1 MILAK
6 PEIIQRFENDKR
18 FSKAPSS
25 NLQYSNRQFRHSD
38 RSPGISLKN
47 PQFSPRDSLRFSQDD
62 NDEVCTIETWR
73 LDFLRRLEVGAWCF
87 ERLQAECH
95 VQIARACYSGPSMN
109 WLGRHR
115 LLVLG
120 VICFFWTGLIFLGH
134 FFPAT
139 PFISAPWRGEQS
151 FEDLL
156 RQEGRKTAAPRDFV
170 FLGVDQSTLQLP
182 PLSPEEIAGNRAFQ
196 LMTAQPF
203 PWSREV
209 WALLL
214 DRLVGAGARLVVFDF
229 LFNPPND
236 GDPQFHAA
244 LDHYHDKVV
253 LGANFD
259 MEHGAQEV
267 TPNDVLIPPPQLLDH
282 RVGYVNFWPDTIDG
296 KTRAAIYQVT
306 DRQLAGL
313 PPHPS
318 EEVYESLA
326 ARALGKIGRGN
337 DVPRD
342 FRGHMIR
349 FTDRDAF
356 EARPLYEVFDPK
368 LWHANYADGAF
379 FKDKI
384 VMVGPAAQVMHDI
397 VDTPLSPTTLGPVVH
412 LQAMAAAMGHEF
424 LRPTP
429 ERVELALVGAAGLIA
444 WSLVSF
450 LRRPLLCVAALIV
463 IMATYLGTARLFYD
477 TTGLLLLT
485 VPVLAALL
493 LSGSFSLGFEYALER
508 LEKVR
513 TRRTLERYVSKNL
526 VKEVLENPDSYY
538 STLRGARVPVTILFS
553 DLIGFT
559 TLSEKADPEALVAQL
574 NEYLTQMTSVVFSN
588 GGTLDK
594 FIGDAIMAVW
604 GNVRSL
610 GTAQD
615 AKNSVRTALGMRR
628 ELRELNQKWR
638 DQGRM
643 GLGMGIGINQGEVIV
658 GNIGS
663 LERMDPTVI
672 GDSVN
677 LASRLEG
684 LTRVYGVDILVGA
697 SAAELVRDE
706 FHLRSVARV
715 QVKGKTKP
723 VDVFTLIGARD
734 EKVDPQLLKWL
745 ESYEEGFD
753 KFRTRDFVQAK
764 ILFSL
769 FLEFFPEDLL
779 AKMYLDRVLEY
790 EQAPP
795 DEAWD
800 AVEVFKKK

>member
-1 MILAK
+1 M
-6 PEIIQRFENDKR
+6 
-18 FSKAPSS
+18 
-25 NLQYSNRQFRHSD
+25 H
-38 RSPGISLKN
+38 
-47 PQFSPRDSLRFSQDD
+47 
-62 NDEVCTIETWR
+62 
-73 LDFLRRLEVGAWCF
+73 
-87 ERLQAECH
+87 
-95 VQIARACYSGPSMN
+95 

-115 LLVLG
+115 LLVLAF
-120 VICFFWTGLIFLGH
+120 ICVFCTGLILSGH
-134 FFPAT
+134 FFPGV

-151 FEDLL
+151 FEDFL
-156 RQEGRKTAAPRDFV
+156 RREGRKTPAPADFV
-170 FLGVDQSTLQLP
+170 FLGIDQSTLQLP
-182 PLSPEEIAGNRAFQ
+182 PMTTEEIAGSRAFQ
-196 LMTAQPF
+196 LMTERPF

-214 DRLVGAGARLVVFDF
+214 DRLLGAGARLVIFDMIF
-229 LFNPPND
+229 SPPND
-236 GDPQFHAA
+236 GDPSFHAA
-244 LDHYHDKVV
+244 LDRYHDKVV

-259 MEHGAQEV
+259 LQNIGKPQGV
-267 TPNDVLIPPPQLLDH
+267 TPNAVLIAPPQLLDD
-282 RVGYVNFWPDTIDG
+282 RVGFVNFWADPMDG
-296 KTRAAIYQVT
+296 KVRAAAYRVT
-306 DRQLAGL
+306 ESQLAGF
-313 PPHPS
+313 PS
-318 EEVYESLA
+318 FPGEEIYESLS
-326 ARALGKIGRGN
+326 ARSLAKIGHGK

-342 FRGHMIR
+342 FHGHMIR
-349 FTDRDAF
+349 FTSPDAF

-379 FKDKI
+379 FKNKI
-384 VMVGPAAQVMHDI
+384 VMVGPSAQVMHDV
-397 VDTPLSPTTLGPVVH
+397 VDTPMSPATLGPVVH
-412 LQAMAAAMGHEF
+412 LQAMAAALGHEF
-424 LRPTP
+424 LRATP
-429 ERVELALVGAAGLIA
+429 PKVELALVAAAGLIA

-450 LRRPLLCVAALIV
+450 LRKPLLCVGGLIV
-463 IMATYLGTARLFYD
+463 IIAAYLGTARLFYD

-485 VPVLAALL
+485 VPVLAALS

-526 VKEVLENPDSYY
+526 VKEVLDNPDSYY

-574 NEYLTQMTSVVFSN
+574 NEHLTQMTSVVFGN

-610 GTAQD
+610 GMAQD
-615 AKNSVRTALGMRR
+615 AKNCVRAALGMRR
-628 ELRELNQKWR
+628 ELKELNQKWR

-643 GLGMGIGINQGEVIV
+643 GLGMGVGINQGEVIV

-663 LERMDPTVI
+663 QERMDPTVI

-684 LTRVYGVDILVGA
+684 LTRIYGVDILVGA
-697 SAAELVRDE
+697 TAAELVRDE

-723 VDVFTLIGARD
+723 VDVFTFVGARD
-734 EKVDPQLLKWL
+734 EEVDLEFLKWL
-745 ESYEEGFD
+745 VTYEEGLE
-753 KFRTRDFVQAK
+753 KFRARDFTEAK
-764 ILFSL
+764 ILFSR
-769 FLEFFPEDLL
+769 FLEFYPDDLL
-779 AKMYLDRVLEY
+779 AKMYLNRSLDY

-795 DEAWD
+795 DEAWK
-800 AVEVFKKK
+800 AVEVFEKK